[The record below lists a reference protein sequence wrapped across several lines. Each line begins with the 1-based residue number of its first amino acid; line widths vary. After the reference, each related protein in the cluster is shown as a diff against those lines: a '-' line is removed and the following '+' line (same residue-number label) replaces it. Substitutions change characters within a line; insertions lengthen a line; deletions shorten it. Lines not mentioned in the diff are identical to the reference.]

1 VQPPATEPSAAE
13 VLAASQAAARAK
25 AAQQKAERLKKQ
37 RRAVA
42 ATRRAAARRA
52 AEARKREA
60 ARRDQRGQQPWST
73 ASDGRGA
80 NKAVLDS
87 MPFVAAAA
95 VAALLILGLALVPA
109 YAVPWYRMSVVLEDH
124 REQFAVVGAMTLLG
138 IAVFLSL
145 TLLSQ

>member
-1 VQPPATEPSAAE
+1 M
-13 VLAASQAAARAK
+13 
-25 AAQQKAERLKKQ
+25 KKQ

-80 NKAVLDS
+80 IEAVREAA
-87 MPFVAAAA
+87 PFVAAVA
-95 VAALLILGLALVPA
+95 VAALLIMGLALVPA
-109 YAVPWYRMSVVLEDH
+109 YVVPWYRVSIVLEDH
-124 REQFAVVGAMTLLG
+124 REQFAVVGAATLLG
-138 IAVFLSL
+138 VAVFLSL
-145 TLLSQ
+145 TVLSP